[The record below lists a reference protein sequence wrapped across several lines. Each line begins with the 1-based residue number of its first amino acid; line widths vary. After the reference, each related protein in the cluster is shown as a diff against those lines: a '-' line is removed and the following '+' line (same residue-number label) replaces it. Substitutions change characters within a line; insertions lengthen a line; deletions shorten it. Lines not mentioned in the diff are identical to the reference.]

1 MGDIMH
7 EVDLSKYDLRTDLI
21 IEKNL
26 SNVINH
32 HYIKDDISVDDI
44 TLDKDNELKKKEG
57 KYITISFKDVT
68 DTNNFNNVLK
78 VFSEELKKM
87 LAFCKIDEKATC
99 LVIGLGNPKI
109 ISDALG
115 SKSLSDII
123 VTRHMYLLGDVDKK
137 YRNVCILEPN
147 VMGITGIDS
156 FEIIKNIIDEIKPDF
171 VVAIDS
177 LCAANIER
185 LNKTIQITSTGIT
198 PGSGI
203 GNNKEELSKETLGVP
218 VIAIGV
224 PTVVDSTV
232 IVSDTINYLMKKIGY
247 LKDNVNNNLDKL
259 KPINKVNYLKD
270 NHELTMDEKQEILGY
285 IGLLDDD
292 KLRTLIWEVLSPIEA
307 NMIVTTKEIDFVI
320 EKLGKLISSGI
331 NKSLHNI

>member
-99 LVIGLGNPKI
+99 LVVGLGNPKI

-232 IVSDTINYLMKKIGY
+232 IVSDTINYLMKKISY

>member
-78 VFSEELKKM
+78 VFSEELEKM

-232 IVSDTINYLMKKIGY
+232 IVSDTINYLMKKISY

>member
-32 HYIKDDISVDDI
+32 HYIKDNISVDDI
-44 TLDKDNELKKKEG
+44 TLDNDNELKKKEG

-203 GNNKEELSKETLGVP
+203 GNNKEELSKETLGVT

>member
-232 IVSDTINYLMKKIGY
+232 IVSDTINYLMKKISY

>member
-78 VFSEELKKM
+78 VFSEELEKM

-99 LVIGLGNPKI
+99 LVVGLGNPKI

-203 GNNKEELSKETLGVP
+203 GNTKEELSKETLGVP

-232 IVSDTINYLMKKIGY
+232 IVSDTINYLMKKISY